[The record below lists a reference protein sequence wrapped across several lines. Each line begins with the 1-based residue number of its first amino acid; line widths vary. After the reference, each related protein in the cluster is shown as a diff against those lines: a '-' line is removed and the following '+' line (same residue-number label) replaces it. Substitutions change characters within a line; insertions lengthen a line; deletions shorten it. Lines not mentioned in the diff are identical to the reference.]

1 MYNNLKVSESNS
13 LKAVIEE
20 LLEWC
25 EKKEKEGE
33 LGRTFFNEPIIESK
47 MEKWEAENGVKIPES
62 YKEWLRFSEKC
73 QIDGTTATFWGSDE
87 FNSEYVPDDLIV
99 VGEII
104 GDGQVVCFSKAEGVF
119 VEYYEGNIQ
128 NRMENFNEII
138 KKIFV
143 NTNANLGLSRKTLE
157 LFMEFNKKYMKNEKE
172 DN

>member
-33 LGRTFFNEPIIESK
+33 LGRTFFNEPITESK

-62 YKEWLRFSEKC
+62 YKDWLRFSEKC

-87 FNSEYVPDDLIV
+87 FNSEYVPDDLV
-99 VGEII
+99 VIGEMV
-104 GDGQVVCFSKAEGVF
+104 GDGEVICFSKESRKF
-119 VEYYEGNIQ
+119 VEYYEGNIE
-128 NRMENFNEII
+128 NYYENFDGILNEILRI
-138 KKIFV
+138 IGKNKNGNRYDIDINEMLEKLKK
-143 NTNANLGLSRKTLE
+143 LR
-157 LFMEFNKKYMKNEKE
+157 NERRE
-172 DN
+172 

>member
-25 EKKEKEGE
+25 EKKENEGE
-33 LGRTFFNEPIIESK
+33 LGKTFFYEPIKESK

-62 YKEWLRFSEKC
+62 YKDWLRFSEKC
-73 QIDGTTATFWGSDE
+73 QIDGTTATFWGPDD
-87 FNSEYVPDDLIV
+87 FKSEYVPDDLIV

-119 VEYYEGNIQ
+119 VEYYEGIIQ

-143 NTNANLGLSRKTLE
+143 NTSANLGLSRKTLE
-157 LFMEFNKKYMKNEKE
+157 LFMEFNKKYMKNQEE

>member
-33 LGRTFFNEPIIESK
+33 LGRTFFNEPIKESK

-62 YKEWLRFSEKC
+62 YKDWLRFSEKC
-73 QIDGTTATFWGSDE
+73 QIDGTTATFWGPDD
-87 FNSEYVPDDLIV
+87 FKSEYVPDDLIV

-119 VEYYEGNIQ
+119 VEYYEGTIQ
-128 NRMENFNEII
+128 NRMQNFNEII
-138 KKIFV
+138 KKIFDD
-143 NTNANLGLSRKTLE
+143 TSAALGLSRQTLE
-157 LFMEFNKKYMKNEKE
+157 LFREFNKKYMKNEKE